1 MTVSFAPLRMTPAR
15 LLVLRLSA
23 LGDVIH
29 TIPAVT
35 ALRDALPDTRISWV
49 VEAPYR
55 ELVELVAGV
64 EAIPVRLRK
73 WSRAPMQSRGDMRAA
88 MQAMRGADAAVDFQG
103 LIKSAAIAALS
114 RARTRYGFDVDAI
127 REKAALLFIN
137 ERVRVDTTRHVIDQN
152 LELAQA
158 VAGQALPVGQAILP
172 VRTGR
177 IAGPTWSAF
186 PQTVP
191 GAASVV
197 LLPGAGKA
205 NKQWPVERFRE
216 LARRYEDHVIAWGP
230 AEKELAEAIGGRL
243 APPTNIRELAYLLAR
258 AKVVVAGDTGPLHL
272 AAALGTRVVGLYG
285 PTNPRRNGPYGQLHR
300 VVSHFESSKSM
311 ESITVSEV
319 VHRIDEALS
328 T

>member
-1 MTVSFAPLRMTPAR
+1 MKR

-35 ALRDALPDTRISWV
+35 MLRDALPDTRISWV

-64 EAIPVRLRK
+64 EAIPVRLKK
-73 WSRAPMQSRGDMRAA
+73 WSRAPMQSRSDMRAA
-88 MQAMRGADAAVDFQG
+88 MQAMRGAAVAIDFQG

-114 RARTRYGFDVDAI
+114 RAKTRYGFDVDAI
-127 REKAALLFIN
+127 REKAAILFIN
-137 ERVRVDTTRHVIDQN
+137 ERVQVDTTQHVIDQN
-152 LELAQA
+152 LELARA
-158 VAGQALPVGQAILP
+158 VAGPALLP
-172 VRTGR
+172 VRSSTTDTS
-177 IAGPTWSAF
+177 AGPAWSAF
-186 PQTVP
+186 PQPVP
-191 GAASVV
+191 GAAPVV
-197 LLPGAGKA
+197 FLPGAGKP

-216 LARRYEDHVIAWGP
+216 LTKRYPDHVIAWGP
-230 AEKELAEAIGGRL
+230 AEKELAEAIGGKL
-243 APPTNIRELAYLLAR
+243 APATNIRELAYLLAQ

-272 AAALGTRVVGLYG
+272 AAALGTNVVGLYG

-300 VVSHFESSKSM
+300 VVNHFQSSKSM